1 MTELSSTSQKPRAAI
16 VRLNYYPDDL
26 LVVREATALRD
37 LGFAVT
43 VFCLRRTGERAT
55 ELIEDVEVRRLPLQR
70 KKSGALRNLVEYV
83 WFFCLTAAQLTLSH
97 WRQPFTVIQVNTMPD
112 VLVFAALLPRW
123 WGAKVTL
130 MMYEPMPE
138 LWATRF
144 RSSLPSMILRWLA
157 AWSVHYADAVIT
169 VTEQLKASLL
179 AYGIRREKVTV
190 VLNVPAPRLFGR
202 VPDPPSSAPEDNF
215 ILLCHGAIEERY
227 GHDTMLR
234 AMAILRR
241 TLPQVRLRITGEGG
255 YCKEFLALRSQLG
268 LEDCV
273 DYLGYVSLSELV
285 QELSRTNAGIVA
297 QKASPYSHLVHTGK
311 MYDFLEFGKPVIA
324 SRLNAVRAYFG
335 EESLQYFTPGDP
347 DDLARAIGELVQQ
360 PDRQRALVANSQRLY
375 AEYCW
380 DRQHE
385 KYCAVYR
392 RWVSP
397 SQEYAASRQTGAAA

>member
-1 MTELSSTSQKPRAAI
+1 MSRRPRAAV

-37 LGFAVT
+37 LGYAVT
-43 VFCLRRTGERAT
+43 VFCLRRAGQHPIEK
-55 ELIEDVEVRRLPLQR
+55 IEDVEVRRLPLQR
-70 KKSGALRNLVEYV
+70 KKSGALRNLIEYV
-83 WFFCLTAAQLTLSH
+83 WFFCLTAAHLTLSH
-97 WRQPFTVIQVNTMPD
+97 WQRPFTVIQINTMPD

-144 RSSLPSMILRWLA
+144 RSSLPSLILRWLA

-179 AYGIRREKVTV
+179 AYGIRPEKVTV
-190 VLNVPAPRLFGR
+190 VLNVPAPQLFGH
-202 VPDPPSSAPEDNF
+202 VPDLPPPAATDSF

-227 GHDTMLR
+227 GHDTMLH
-234 AMAILRR
+234 AMAILRKA
-241 TLPQVRLRITGEGG
+241 LPQVRLRITGEGG
-255 YCKEFLALRSQLG
+255 YCGEFLALRSRLG

-273 DYLGYVSLSELV
+273 DYLGYVSLTELV
-285 QELSRTNAGIVA
+285 GELSRANAGIVA

-311 MYDFLEFGKPVIA
+311 MYDFLAFGKPVIA

-335 EESLQYFTPGDP
+335 EESLQYFAPGDP
-347 DDLARAIGELVQQ
+347 HDLARAICELAQQ
-360 PDRQRALVANSQRLY
+360 PARQRALVANSQRLY
-375 AEYCW
+375 SEYCW
-380 DRQHE
+380 DKQRQ

-392 RWVSP
+392 RWAP
-397 SQEYAASRQTGAAA
+397 TPKECAASQQIGAVE